1 VNETVDRPDILLYTR
16 IRKSP
21 YFYASRRHGP
31 ELYSV
36 YNHTYHPR
44 HYGDPIEEYWQ
55 LINGVTL
62 WDVGVERQIEISGPD
77 AFTFTNMLVPR
88 DLNKCA
94 VGQCKY
100 VFITAP
106 DGGILNDP
114 VLLRLED
121 NRFWL
126 SLADS
131 DIELWARGVAY
142 NSGLDVTV
150 GEIDVNPVQVQG
162 PKAKD
167 VMVDLFGESILDVP
181 YYYVREYDLDG
192 IHVAVSRTGYTA
204 ELGYEIY
211 CHEATKNGVQLWD
224 KVLEA
229 GKPHDL
235 RVIGPCHIKRIEAG
249 ILALG
254 PGCDMW
260 YDTNPYEVEMGYEWM
275 VDLDQEADF
284 VGKEALRRIK
294 AEGVR
299 RKLVGV
305 EIGGESVGSY
315 NDGAMIDVF
324 PVYSNGD
331 HVGRVT
337 SACYSPRL
345 EKNIGFAML
354 PIELTEFGTELTVET
369 PQSGRVDAVVVRK
382 PFIDPEKETPKQE
395 VAAGVGAKSSSDE
408 LS

>member
-1 VNETVDRPDILLYTR
+1 MTQTTDTPGVLLYSR

-31 ELYSV
+31 KLYSV

-44 HYGDPIEEYWQ
+44 HYGDPVEEYWQ
-55 LINGVTL
+55 LVNGVTL
-62 WDVGVERQIEISGPD
+62 WDVGVERQIEITGPD

-114 VLLRLED
+114 VLLRLEE

-142 NSGLDVTV
+142 NSGLHVTV
-150 GEIDVNPVQVQG
+150 REIDVNPVQVQG
-162 PKAKD
+162 PKSKD

-181 YYYVREYDLDG
+181 YYYLREYDLDG
-192 IHVAVSRTGYTA
+192 IHVTVSRTGYTA

-211 CHEATKNGVQLWD
+211 CHEATRNGVELWD

-229 GKPHDL
+229 GEPHDL
-235 RVIGPCHIKRIEAG
+235 KVIGPCHIKRIEAG

-260 YDTNPYEVEMGYEWM
+260 YDTNPYEVDMGYEWM
-275 VDLDQEADF
+275 VDLEQEADF
-284 VGKEALRRIK
+284 VGKEALKRIK

-305 EIGGESVGSY
+305 EIGGDSVGSY

-324 PVYSNGD
+324 PVSTNGER
-331 HVGRVT
+331 VGQVT

-354 PIELTEFGTELTVET
+354 PIELTEFGTEVTVET
-369 PQSGRVDAVVVRK
+369 PQSGRVDAVVVRR
-382 PFIDPEKETPKQE
+382 PFVDPEKEVPKQE
-395 VAAGVGAKSSSDE
+395 VAAGVGAKTTSDE
-408 LS
+408 LD